1 MAQIAVAAVMMVA
14 GVYKGVEARKQK
26 NREANAYLDA
36 NKRRKAAMTRGVAE
50 ADREKETMVS
60 RARAVAAVQGGGGLG
75 TSGMTRI
82 IGDLEAEGE
91 YRVLATMW
99 KGLDDAAALTFR
111 AEAAQREGEAA
122 FTAGVIDGVT
132 SAISAYSGLGGSFG
146 GPKPVSGGAVTGAT
160 GSRVSMKLPGSRV
173 IAEPGGLEIPGYR
186 PGVGNA

>member
-1 MAQIAVAAVMMVA
+1 MLVA

-36 NKRRKAAMTRGVAE
+36 NKRRKAAMTRDVEYAE
-50 ADREKETMVS
+50 KEKETLMS

-82 IGDLEAEGE
+82 MGDLEAEGD
-91 YRVLATMW
+91 YRVLGMMW

-122 FTAGVIDGVT
+122 FNAGVIDGVT
-132 SAISAYSGLGGSFG
+132 SAISAYFGMGGSFG
-146 GPKPVSGGAVTGAT
+146 STKIPQGSSYKPTIGQTGGLDLPGYGTIARGGATA
-160 GSRVSMKLPGSRV
+160 
-173 IAEPGGLEIPGYR
+173 
-186 PGVGNA
+186 

>member
-1 MAQIAVAAVMMVA
+1 MAQIAVAAVMLVA

-36 NKRRKAAMTRGVAE
+36 NKRRKAAMTRDVEYAE
-50 ADREKETMVS
+50 KEKETLMS

-82 IGDLEAEGE
+82 MGDLEGD
-91 YRVLATMW
+91 YRVLGMMW

-122 FTAGVIDGVT
+122 FNAGVIDGVT
-132 SAISAYSGLGGSFG
+132 SAISAYFGMGGSFG
-146 GPKPVSGGAVTGAT
+146 GTKIPQGSSYTTTIGQTGGLDLPGYGTIARGGATA
-160 GSRVSMKLPGSRV
+160 
-173 IAEPGGLEIPGYR
+173 
-186 PGVGNA
+186 

>member
-1 MAQIAVAAVMMVA
+1 MAQIAVAAVMVVA
-14 GVYKGVEARKQK
+14 GIYKGVEARKQK

-36 NKRRKAAMTRGVAE
+36 NKRRKAAMTREVE
-50 ADREKETMVS
+50 YADKEKDMMLS

-82 IGDLEAEGE
+82 IGDLAAEGE

-132 SAISAYSGLGGSFG
+132 SAISAYAGMGGSFG
-146 GPKPVSGGAVTGAT
+146 GGSIPSFGSVTGST
-160 GSRVSMKLPGSRV
+160 GSRVSTSIPGAR
-173 IAEPGGLEIPGYR
+173 ILAEPGGLEIPGYT